1 LQILALQL
9 LPELVTGT
17 HYLGGF
23 VGKELVQNDWIVKQ
37 AKKWADAQEAAYTG
51 LQK

>member
-1 LQILALQL
+1 
-9 LPELVTGT
+9 
-17 HYLGGF
+17 
-23 VGKELVQNDWIVKQ
+23 LVQNDWIVKQ